1 MSKQHLRLMLLLEA
15 TLRRLFPDTRLSR
28 PPSTRSPDTL
38 LSLIPLPWMLIPET
52 LRSLMEAASKV
63 PPDIL
68 RSRAISLS
76 SCRLSKLLGPLSPLY
91 TTHHSKSIHPWQHL
105 DIVLQLSEMSLVS
118 AWLAI
123 QGILLNIWL
132 NVFFSAWLN
141 KLNIQHPVSRSF
153 SIW

>member
-76 SCRLSKLLGPLSPLY
+76 SCRLSKLLGPLSPL
-91 TTHHSKSIHPWQHL
+91 
-105 DIVLQLSEMSLVS
+105 D
-118 AWLAI
+118 
-123 QGILLNIWL
+123 
-132 NVFFSAWLN
+132 
-141 KLNIQHPVSRSF
+141 IQHMFEVIQSLSILGSTWILCCSCLRCHWCQPGLPSRASC
-153 SIW
+153 STSG